1 MNNFNLNNLHFRYN
15 VLLGEKDDADL
26 FQILTKAMEIDQFLS
41 LTHIGDIM
49 SNSNVWILVDS
60 YGREIRRFT
69 GTSAALAARDYARMI
84 KGTAHCIG

>member
-1 MNNFNLNNLHFRYN
+1 MNLKLKNLFFRYP
-15 VLLGEKDDADL
+15 VFFGGKDYADL
-26 FQILTKAMEIDQFLS
+26 FQIVTKAVEIDQFLS

-49 SNSNVWILVDS
+49 SNSNVWIVVDS

-69 GTSAALAARDYARMI
+69 GASAALAARDYARMI

>member
-1 MNNFNLNNLHFRYN
+1 MHNLNLNKLLFRYK

-26 FQILTKAMEIDQFLS
+26 SQILTKTIEIGQFLS
-41 LTHIGDIM
+41 LTHTGDLM
-49 SNSNVWILVDS
+49 SASIWVVHNQ
-60 YGREIRRFT
+60 YGQEIRRFT

>member
-1 MNNFNLNNLHFRYN
+1 MHNLNLNKLLFRYK

-26 FQILTKAMEIDQFLS
+26 FQILTKAIDIDQFLS
-41 LTHIGDIM
+41 LTHIGGIM
-49 SNSNVWILVDS
+49 NSGSVWVVHNS
-60 YGREIRRFT
+60 YGQEIRRFT